1 MSPRKDSTPDDRCGS
16 YAGFHAHCTRKEK
29 PCEQCLNACRAY
41 QLKNHAKILQTRRL
55 RSAVNAEKN
64 ANLQRQWKLENP
76 DSIARIAQKYGRQRR
91 ARIKS
96 NPSTPYTV
104 SEVLE
109 TYGTDCHLC
118 GNPIDL
124 TAPRWRRAGTS
135 WELGLNIDHYI
146 PIALGG
152 IDSLENVRPAHVSCN
167 MARGMLSV
175 EEYLPKRA
183 A

>member
-1 MSPRKDSTPDDRCGS
+1 MSLRKDSTPDDRCGS
-16 YAGFHAHCTRKEK
+16 YAGFNAHCTRKEK
-29 PCEQCLNACRAY
+29 PCEDCASACRAY
-41 QLKNHAKILQTRRL
+41 QLKNHARFLEMKRVRV
-55 RSAVNAEKN
+55 AANAERFAN
-64 ANLQRQWKLENP
+64 ANRQWKLENKG
-76 DSIARIAQKYGRQRR
+76 SVARNAQKYGRQRR

-109 TYGTDCHLC
+109 TYGSDCHLC

-124 TAPRWRRAGTS
+124 KAPRWPRAGTN

-167 MARGMLSV
+167 MARGMMSV
-175 EEYLPKRA
+175 EEYLSKRA